1 MLGKYTAP
9 DVRDKIYKEADAI
22 KERQSE
28 LTEQDLNL
36 AGSRGKD
43 ANGKGGMKLF
53 PHQAEALVAL
63 KAHPKIAIL
72 DIAPGGGKCGTYDM
86 LVPTSTGLIKLGEAY
101 ETLSTG
107 PADAHGF
114 KPFRTRVMSHVG
126 KAWTDRSYKTYGK
139 TRKIILSDGSMF
151 EGLPE
156 HKLYCFTDAG
166 LSFVRLDNLAE
177 GTWLPRMIGTELFP
191 TKVPN
196 IDGHGPLSVGMCKLL
211 GYLIAE
217 GHVTST
223 TCSFTNYDPE
233 VIAEFK
239 QLLFAEFG
247 SDVPVRET
255 SRTGGKT
262 TGIFIN
268 GSAKTLLIGLAGAG
282 LSAHKEIPFVVRC
295 APAEYQSAFL
305 QALFEGDGWITGGKK
320 ARNGSTRY
328 RLAYCTISE
337 QLAYQVKAMLENFGI
352 ACKFKQRDTCWATNG
367 TSKQVQKPAYGVK
380 IEHTGA
386 KAFKEFIGF
395 AATRKQALLEDY
407 VEHLYSAKLQNT
419 NL

>member
-1 MLGKYTAP
+1 MRICLRDNIEFTEHDRYFDGLRSPVGDFARLYTWLGGEVFHLAVQAVLDLPRKELLEIHDVPLNPEDPEDGHPGFLSIVNEVMPMCVMLGKYTAP

-268 GSAKTLLIGLAGAG
+268 GSAKT
-282 LSAHKEIPFVVRC
+282 PFRLTF
-295 APAEYQSAFL
+295 P
-305 QALFEGDGWITGGKK
+305 LFVT
-320 ARNGSTRY
+320 
-328 RLAYCTISE
+328 
-337 QLAYQVKAMLENFGI
+337 
-352 ACKFKQRDTCWATNG
+352 
-367 TSKQVQKPAYGVK
+367 
-380 IEHTGA
+380 A
-386 KAFKEFIGF
+386 K
-395 AATRKQALLEDY
+395 
-407 VEHLYSAKLQNT
+407 
-419 NL
+419 

>member
-1 MLGKYTAP
+1 
-9 DVRDKIYKEADAI
+9 
-22 KERQSE
+22 
-28 LTEQDLNL
+28 
-36 AGSRGKD
+36 
-43 ANGKGGMKLF
+43 
-53 PHQAEALVAL
+53 
-63 KAHPKIAIL
+63 
-72 DIAPGGGKCGTYDM
+72 
-86 LVPTSTGLIKLGEAY
+86 
-101 ETLSTG
+101 
-107 PADAHGF
+107 
-114 KPFRTRVMSHVG
+114 
-126 KAWTDRSYKTYGK
+126 
-139 TRKIILSDGSMF
+139 
-151 EGLPE
+151 
-156 HKLYCFTDAG
+156 
-166 LSFVRLDNLAE
+166 
-177 GTWLPRMIGTELFP
+177 
-191 TKVPN
+191 
-196 IDGHGPLSVGMCKLL
+196 
-211 GYLIAE
+211 
-217 GHVTST
+217 
-223 TCSFTNYDPE
+223 
-233 VIAEFK
+233 
-239 QLLFAEFG
+239 
-247 SDVPVRET
+247 VPVRET

-305 QALFEGDGWITGGKK
+305 QALFEGDGGITGGKK

-419 NL
+419 NLDAHGLENKMPGREIFVHLVQHTDELLSHFEYDVAFGSQSRTCSLSLQCAYRDFGRRIDRIIARGYLTKYNVSTFNAVIGSFAKLS